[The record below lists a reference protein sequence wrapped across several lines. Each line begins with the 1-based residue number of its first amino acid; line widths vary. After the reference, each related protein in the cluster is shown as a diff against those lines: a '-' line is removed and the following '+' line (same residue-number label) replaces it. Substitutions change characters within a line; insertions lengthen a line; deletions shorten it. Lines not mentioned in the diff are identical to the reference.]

1 MGRLSEVPSRKIS
14 QIKVEYRVP
23 KTKRSHK
30 EERQRQRSL
39 IPTYSQLHDR
49 VPPANNDF
57 MGLKCRDEL
66 FTGTNAEK
74 SLQSKANCAE
84 GSPPN
89 SFKGATEISQ
99 SQAQNIPSL
108 YKNAETSTLQHNT
121 GDSSLQPKSRG
132 FEIEPQSETFL
143 HADLSL
149 SDHQKSLKGSSG
161 LRIDEKMIRSK
172 LNLKARNTS
181 DSSPTSL
188 GEKVQKEE
196 RTVQNS
202 LNVKDSSSASKE
214 DKGNHS
220 AAQTNPTMGCSELRD
235 EGPTSSCLQQEE
247 GKNGSKKGLDD
258 GSVSSEP
265 KSHVEKPG
273 VETNQLKTTALKP
286 QVEEKKG
293 SHINNQE
300 QVERDSLVLNPTARI
315 PKAQMNKEINQSTS
329 QEEHAENT
337 KSDLKSKDKVAHTL
351 QENHQVQSDKKTQ
364 ISTDQEKLAISTK
377 EKLIKSTNTM
387 KDLGSEN
394 FFEEQLKLKDHM
406 LAARKI
412 SAGLNAHQVDSRS
425 SSSRFDML
433 TNSYRMIKEPLSSAL
448 NWWNQL
454 NKHPEDAHGIHPS
467 SIELWNYLFPEFETI
482 IEEKHNVKSPK
493 NNPEKTEGVIVEKKN
508 KGSKNDESNK
518 DRRFTRQEKGKYKV
532 RFSIPESPNESQ
544 PLEGENQKEINDEVG
559 SSKAVQNQ
567 HLDDEGQKKKEIND
581 EVGSSKAVQKQASK
595 PTDLGKKSTINQA
608 NILDNKPKIEPNKAT
623 NSQGLGR
630 DYQDLVAQLS
640 DYSTKNKGEGQ

>member
-1 MGRLSEVPSRKIS
+1 
-14 QIKVEYRVP
+14 
-23 KTKRSHK
+23 
-30 EERQRQRSL
+30 
-39 IPTYSQLHDR
+39 
-49 VPPANNDF
+49 
-57 MGLKCRDEL
+57 
-66 FTGTNAEK
+66 
-74 SLQSKANCAE
+74 
-84 GSPPN
+84 
-89 SFKGATEISQ
+89 
-99 SQAQNIPSL
+99 
-108 YKNAETSTLQHNT
+108 
-121 GDSSLQPKSRG
+121 
-132 FEIEPQSETFL
+132 
-143 HADLSL
+143 
-149 SDHQKSLKGSSG
+149 
-161 LRIDEKMIRSK
+161 
-172 LNLKARNTS
+172 
-181 DSSPTSL
+181 
-188 GEKVQKEE
+188 
-196 RTVQNS
+196 
-202 LNVKDSSSASKE
+202 
-214 DKGNHS
+214 
-220 AAQTNPTMGCSELRD
+220 MGCSELRD

-425 SSSRFDML
+425 SSSRFD
-433 TNSYRMIKEPLSSAL
+433 
-448 NWWNQL
+448 
-454 NKHPEDAHGIHPS
+454 IHPS
-467 SIELWNYLFPEFETI
+467 SIELWNYLFREFETI

-640 DYSTKNKGEGQ
+640 DYSTKTKEKANNSSDGQSNYVAMAKAAYLKLPHVKSLEMEDIIKSFKALEDENVAKIFLHIKGDDLRYLWLESEIR